1 MTRRSDLSVSSIL
14 RPALVGALP
23 ALAMLAVIAVADL
36 ALDGWVVVAVIAFA
50 LAGLFAGDALLAR
63 TASGAAQL
71 GAYARRVD
79 TLDAG
84 ERKMNTAARYLPVG
98 LAVVVLV
105 ASGASAA
112 AVAIVLLAGYVLA
125 QLAFAVWLR
134 GRRDRVT
141 YATRA

>member
-1 MTRRSDLSVSSIL
+1 
-14 RPALVGALP
+14 
-23 ALAMLAVIAVADL
+23 
-36 ALDGWVVVAVIAFA
+36 
-50 LAGLFAGDALLAR
+50 
-63 TASGAAQL
+63 
-71 GAYARRVD
+71 
-79 TLDAG
+79 
-84 ERKMNTAARYLPVG
+84 MNMAARYLPVG